1 MSSTDQPTTA
11 AYKHTAATTTAYKHT
26 AATTAAY
33 KHTAATANGHPR
45 TKFGNNLS
53 YTAGESQ

>member
-1 MSSTDQPTTA
+1 MSSTDQPTATDK
-11 AYKHTAATTTAYKHT
+11 YTTATTTTDKYT
-26 AATTAAY
+26 TATTTTD

-53 YTAGESQ
+53 STAGESQ